1 MKECAICTLE
11 KVDTIGILKIDLRKP
26 NIFIQFVSKVK
37 WNQVYFKFCLERI
50 TEAFVTV
57 TEISKTVS
65 EN

>member
-37 WNQVYFKFCLERI
+37 WNQVYFKFCLKR
-50 TEAFVTV
+50 ASVKWKGMKKV
-57 TEISKTVS
+57 
-65 EN
+65 